1 MNTNEE
7 YITDRLTTVN
17 FIVNNLGLVDKEK
30 LKRVIN
36 NNMTMDTINE
46 LYILALESKL
56 IAPENTIQNV
66 VTSETINELRE
77 QIAQIQTDL
86 IENISALDKKIEKI
100 NK

>member
-56 IAPENTIQNV
+56 SQCLNTV
-66 VTSETINELRE
+66 DSWRSE
-77 QIAQIQTDL
+77 
-86 IENISALDKKIEKI
+86 K
-100 NK
+100 